1 MSGNE
6 VELCQVSIA
15 ILFNSFY
22 LQDSVEN
29 AHQWHLPNL
38 LLIVLGELVTRE
50 PMLSLNAL
58 HTSLELISFI
68 LQELLRSPSS
78 QISSRASTPHSPS
91 TPLSTSKMLG
101 ALHSTMA
108 PVSPVNF
115 RPSIQTSDG
124 APQQEDGALQPNLHS
139 PMVQPLEEMKAQI
152 LANYLTLFSS
162 FVSDKVHN
170 SVGKLQLQLE
180 DCHRPVVERRALS
193 KDVQITF
200 NTACQLLLVVSQLAP
215 ETPFLDPGGQL
226 LTALCT
232 CIKLLLLEFY
242 LLSSIFSPL

>member
-1 MSGNE
+1 M
-6 VELCQVSIA
+6 
-15 ILFNSFY
+15 
-22 LQDSVEN
+22 EN

-38 LLIVLGELVTRE
+38 LLIVLQELVTHE

-101 ALHSTMA
+101 ALHSTSTMA

-124 APQQEDGALQPNLHS
+124 APQQVFEGGALQPTLHS

-152 LANYLTLFSS
+152 LANYFTLFSS
-162 FVSDKVHN
+162 FVSDRVHN
-170 SVGKLQLQLE
+170 SVGELQLHLE
-180 DCHRPVVERRALS
+180 DCRRPVVERRVLS
-193 KDVQITF
+193 KEVQITF
-200 NTACQLLLVVSQLAP
+200 NAACQLLLVVSQLAP

-226 LTALCT
+226 LAAWCT
-232 CIKLLLLEFY
+232 CTKSLLLEFY
-242 LLSSIFSPL
+242 PLSFIFSPL

>member
-1 MSGNE
+1 M
-6 VELCQVSIA
+6 L
-15 ILFNSFY
+15 FY

-38 LLIVLGELVTRE
+38 LLIVLRELVTHE

-101 ALHSTMA
+101 ALHSTSTMA

-124 APQQEDGALQPNLHS
+124 APQQVFEDGALQRTLHS

-152 LANYLTLFSS
+152 LANYLMLFSS
-162 FVSDKVHN
+162 FVSDRVHN
-170 SVGKLQLQLE
+170 SVGELQLHLE
-180 DCHRPVVERRALS
+180 DCQRRPDVERRVLS
-193 KDVQITF
+193 KEVQITF
-200 NTACQLLLVVSQLAP
+200 NAACQLLLVVSQLAP

-226 LTALCT
+226 LVARCT
-232 CIKLLLLEFY
+232 WTKSLLLEFY
-242 LLSSIFSPL
+242 PLSSIFSPL